1 MLDINPVPYSINNID
16 LEENVCKVV
25 PLTGTKVIS
34 DDLDAF
40 HIVKT
45 KDKVII
51 KSKNRKQRNDVI
63 FKRKQLK
70 SKGDDLVAF
79 QFGRSLYINENI
91 YFCYLLHI

>member
-1 MLDINPVPYSINNID
+1 MLEINPVPYSINNID

-25 PLTGTKVIS
+25 SLTGTKVIS

-40 HIVKT
+40 HIEKT